1 MAINRDELAA
11 RLLQMFSAEL
21 EDQVVLL
28 DAHLVALEARP
39 DDPAEAKAV
48 FRVLHT
54 LKGAARAAGVKEVE
68 DVCHDLESL
77 LAHIRDNR
85 GVIDKEVIEKL
96 SKGAD
101 VLAAESDRLRKGSAK
116 KTASTMPAEAVVS
129 DNIIKEDPSPIID
142 PVPVIEDSFGSVDI
156 SSSPSQSLSPSQ
168 AQASSPQSSPSLP
181 SLPSLPSSQ
190 PQPSSPSPQA
200 IDDVKVSADQLYE
213 LLRSSSELYVYV
225 GGVRDLADELDTL
238 RTKIGR
244 LSSER
249 YAEDTAHL
257 RSEISN
263 LYRDVNRISIRSKEV
278 LRSLGGI
285 STDVG
290 SRVRRLRMR
299 PFSDISSIFNRVV
312 KDAAQ
317 ETKKSV
323 KLIIEGNEIQADR
336 TVLDEMR
343 EAIMHI
349 ARNSV
354 AHGIELPTVRE
365 DSGKSITGTVK
376 ISAKVVVDHIVV
388 TISDDGAGINVR
400 AITRAMEQRG
410 IPVPATRNEFV
421 QRLFEG
427 GVSTQAEADLIAGR
441 GVGLDAVRVAMSKIR
456 GSYNV
461 SWVEGQGTTFTLDA
475 PVSLATIRG
484 VLVKVGAHIIA
495 IPDAYIERL
504 QNVKA
509 SQVRHVDGKN
519 TIAGIQENGTPS
531 APIIL
536 LSLARL
542 LGPPFSEKP
551 LDRSANAVIVEVQ
564 QQKFALIV
572 DELIGEEEIV
582 IKPISGKG
590 KRNISHVSGATLL
603 RNGKVALVANIG
615 SLVNG
620 AAIDSSSSS
629 GWAFNVQ
636 DSGSSVKKRI
646 IVADDS
652 ITTRTLEQSVLESSG
667 YEVRTAV
674 DGVEAWQMLQEF
686 GADLIVSD
694 VEMPRMDG
702 FSLCLAVKASAKFRE
717 IPLVLV
723 TALENESDKERGAE
737 VGADAYLT
745 KSSFDQA
752 ELLDTIRQ
760 LLS

>member
-101 VLAAESDRLRKGSAK
+101 ILAAESDRLRKGSAK
-116 KTASTMPAEAVVS
+116 KAASTMPAEAVVS
-129 DNIIKEDPSPIID
+129 DNIIKEDPSPII
-142 PVPVIEDSFGSVDI
+142 VDSVSVTENSFESVDI
-156 SSSPSQSLSPSQ
+156 S
-168 AQASSPQSSPSLP
+168 
-181 SLPSLPSSQ
+181 
-190 PQPSSPSPQA
+190 SSPSPQA

-410 IPVPATRNEFV
+410 IPVPATRSEFV
-421 QRLFEG
+421 QRIFEG

-461 SWVEGQGTTFTLDA
+461 SWIEGQGTTFTLDA

-531 APIIL
+531 APITL

-551 LDRSANAVIVEVQ
+551 LDRSANVVIVEVQ

-572 DELIGEEEIV
+572 DEFIGEEEIV

-702 FSLCLAVKASAKFRE
+702 FSLCLAVKASVKFRE